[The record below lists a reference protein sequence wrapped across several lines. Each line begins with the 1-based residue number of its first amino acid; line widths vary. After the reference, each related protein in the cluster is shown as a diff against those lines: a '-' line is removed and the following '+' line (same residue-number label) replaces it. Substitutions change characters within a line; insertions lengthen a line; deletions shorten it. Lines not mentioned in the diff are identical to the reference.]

1 MITVGGLYGTVKAI
15 KNEWVLL
22 QIAPKVEIKVAKAA
36 IHKFQSE
43 EEEEPV
49 AKEVEAEREA
59 ANRDV

>member
-43 EEEEPV
+43 EKEETV
-49 AKEVEAEREA
+49 AKEVEAEQEA
-59 ANRDV
+59 ANRDA